1 MLGFFLLPFKRE
13 NFVDVFYHAY
23 SSMLSGIYFSRE
35 RFEFEK
41 NVKLILFGISL
52 TFYVSTT
59 VQSSYLCSSV
69 ELSAANVCATIIF
82 N

>member
-13 NFVDVFYHAY
+13 NFVDVFYHTY
-23 SSMLSGIYFSRE
+23 SSMLSGIYFSYE

-41 NVKLILFGISL
+41 DVKLILFGISL

-59 VQSSYLCSSV
+59 VFFVSSV

>member
-13 NFVDVFYHAY
+13 NFIDVFYHAY

-41 NVKLILFGISL
+41 DVKLILFGISL

-59 VQSSYLCSSV
+59 VFFVTSV

>member
-13 NFVDVFYHAY
+13 NFVDVFYHTY
-23 SSMLSGIYFSRE
+23 SSMLSGIYFSYE

-41 NVKLILFGISL
+41 DIKLILFGISL

-59 VQSSYLCSSV
+59 VFFVSSV

>member
-13 NFVDVFYHAY
+13 NFVDVFYHTY
-23 SSMLSGIYFSRE
+23 SSMLSGIYFSCE

-41 NVKLILFGISL
+41 DVKLILFGISL

-59 VQSSYLCSSV
+59 VFFVSSV

>member
-41 NVKLILFGISL
+41 DVKLILFGISL

-59 VQSSYLCSSV
+59 VFLVSSV

>member
-13 NFVDVFYHAY
+13 NFVDVFYHTY
-23 SSMLSGIYFSRE
+23 SSMLSGIYFSHE
-35 RFEFEK
+35 RFEK
-41 NVKLILFGISL
+41 DIKLILFGISL

-59 VQSSYLCSSV
+59 VFFVSSV

>member
-1 MLGFFLLPFKRE
+1 MLGFFLLPFRRE
-13 NFVDVFYHAY
+13 NFVDVFYHTY
-23 SSMLSGIYFSRE
+23 SSMLSGIYFSYE

-41 NVKLILFGISL
+41 DVKLILFGISL

-59 VQSSYLCSSV
+59 VFFVSSV

>member
-23 SSMLSGIYFSRE
+23 SSMLSGIYFSHE
-35 RFEFEK
+35 RFEK
-41 NVKLILFGISL
+41 DIKLILFGISL

-59 VQSSYLCSSV
+59 VFFVSSV

>member
-13 NFVDVFYHAY
+13 NFVDVFYHTY
-23 SSMLSGIYFSRE
+23 SSMLSGIYFSYE

-41 NVKLILFGISL
+41 DVKLILFGISL

-59 VQSSYLCSSV
+59 VFLVSSV

>member
-41 NVKLILFGISL
+41 DVKLILFGISL

-59 VQSSYLCSSV
+59 VFLVSSV
-69 ELSAANVCATIIF
+69 ELSAANVCAIIIF

>member
-1 MLGFFLLPFKRE
+1 
-13 NFVDVFYHAY
+13 
-23 SSMLSGIYFSRE
+23 MLSGIYFSYE

-41 NVKLILFGISL
+41 DVKLILFGISL

-59 VQSSYLCSSV
+59 VFFVSSV